1 MAFLFCLHRNMI
13 YTVYILF
20 SDNHQ
25 KHYTG
30 FTSNLEQRML
40 SHNILGKDWTAKY
53 RPWRLIITKE
63 FDTKVEA
70 MKYEKWLK
78 SGVGRSF
85 VKTLRH

>member
-1 MAFLFCLHRNMI
+1 
-13 YTVYILF
+13 
-20 SDNHQ
+20 
-25 KHYTG
+25 
-30 FTSNLEQRML
+30 ML

-53 RPWRLIITKE
+53 RPWRLIFTKE

-85 VKTLRH
+85 IKTLRH

>member
-1 MAFLFCLHRNMI
+1 MI

-20 SDNHQ
+20 SDEHQ

-40 SHNILGKDWTAKY
+40 SHNCLGKDWTSIY
-53 RPWRLIITKE
+53 RPWKVIYTKE
-63 FDTKVEA
+63 VNIKVEA

-78 SGVGRSF
+78 TGVGRSF
-85 VKTLRH
+85 IKTLKH